1 MPRATVAHDGHRALA
16 GGRFRIIRLLKASIV
31 QVVGRNWAKARI
43 QDGSKSS
50 GHQHPPIAD
59 IAIATTAPK
68 GITES
73 WVRAIHAMMR
83 PKAAAA
89 NEIAAAGNSSI
100 AGFLPNDTPNI
111 ENPIA
116 NSTTIWSIP
125 TRKRAS
131 SLPIR
136 VPVN

>member
-1 MPRATVAHDGHRALA
+1 MVATDGHSALA
-16 GGRFRIIRLLKASIV
+16 AGKSRIIRLLKASIV
-31 QVVGRNWAKARI
+31 HVVGNHCANARI
-43 QDGSKSS
+43 HAGSKSS

-73 WVRAIHAMMR
+73 WVRATHAMMR

-100 AGFLPNDTPNI
+100 AGFLPSDTPNSQ
-111 ENPIA
+111 NPIA
-116 NSTTIWSIP
+116 SSTTI
-125 TRKRAS
+125 
-131 SLPIR
+131 
-136 VPVN
+136 